1 MVQRRLRA
9 VRDGNESTRSMDF
22 LCWRKINCFSL
33 ASWQFIA
40 ILSTGQARPAMQGNQ
55 IKTNQTMKTTLN
67 TSDIARSLHRDDNA
81 NWSWNGA
88 KALAEHLEQLE
99 EDTGEEMEFDAVAI
113 RCDFSEY
120 ESLEAWASDYFRNQ
134 ADAVEKLSLT
144 LGMDGSIDE
153 DSEEI
158 DDMIRSYIQD
168 HGTLIEFDGGVIVSS
183 F

>member
-1 MVQRRLRA
+1 
-9 VRDGNESTRSMDF
+9 
-22 LCWRKINCFSL
+22 
-33 ASWQFIA
+33 
-40 ILSTGQARPAMQGNQ
+40 
-55 IKTNQTMKTTLN
+55 MKTTLN
-67 TSDIARSLHRDDNA
+67 TSDIARALHRDDNA

-88 KALAEHLEQLE
+88 KALAEHLEQIE
-99 EDTGEEMEFDAVAI
+99 EDTGEEMELDVCAI

-120 ESLEAWASDYFRNQ
+120 ESLAAWASDYFRNQ
-134 ADAVEKLSLT
+134 ADAVDRLGLT

-158 DDMIRSYIQD
+158 DDLIRSYIQD